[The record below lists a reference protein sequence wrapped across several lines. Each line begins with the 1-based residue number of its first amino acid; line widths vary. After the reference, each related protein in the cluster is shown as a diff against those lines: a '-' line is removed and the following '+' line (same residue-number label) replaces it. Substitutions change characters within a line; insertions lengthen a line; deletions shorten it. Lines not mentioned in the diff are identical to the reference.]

1 MSNTVKPRVFA
12 DFQNSDPL
20 GRIRLSCVGTIEDL
34 ARQGIQLHDGLQ
46 LQLYDDGLEAEGVV
60 RYSNDEG
67 RWVAVIDWDAVVET
81 NESGQ

>member
-1 MSNTVKPRVFA
+1 MTQTTKPRVFA

-20 GRIRLSCVGTIEDL
+20 GRIRLSCVGTVEDL
-34 ARQGIQLHDGLQ
+34 ARQGIQLCDGLQ
-46 LQLYDDGLEAEGVV
+46 LHLYDDGLEADGVV

-81 NESGQ
+81 DG